1 MKKKVCMIIYTTYFF
16 DSRVRREAE
25 TLVALL
31 DYHLTVITLKRDKVP
46 NNYKL
51 DGVNILEVNQSIYS
65 GTSKIKYIFSYLEFF
80 LRSFISCTKLYLRN
94 ETDIVHVHNM
104 PNFLVF
110 AAIIPRI
117 FGKKLILDIHD
128 SVPETFLSKYKSKS
142 SLFFRLLCFEEY
154 ISCKIANK
162 LICVNVPQQE
172 ILVRRGIPAK
182 KFTILMN
189 VPDPQKID
197 LSKIKNRSARNKNG
211 TFRMVYHG
219 TIAERLGIDLI
230 IQSINSIK
238 EELQNFEFHIFGRS
252 GGEAQKLKKLS
263 SKLGL
268 SDKIIF
274 RNIITLDQIPEE
286 LQHMDA
292 GIIGNRKDS
301 ATELMLPVKLLEY
314 NTLEIPVI
322 APNLKAIKYYFSNE
336 MVCFYEAENIDSM
349 ANAILIFYKDKT
361 KREKFAQNA
370 KEFSRC
376 YEWNK
381 HKYDLINLYK
391 NI

>member
-1 MKKKVCMIIYTTYFF
+1 MIVYTTILF

-25 TLVALL
+25 ALVSLL
-31 DYHLTVITLKRDKVP
+31 DYQLTVITLKTDKVP

-51 DGVNILEVNQSIYS
+51 DGTNILEVNQSIYS
-65 GTSKIKYIFSYLEFF
+65 GESKIKYILSYLEFF
-80 LRSFISCTKLYLRN
+80 IRSFINCTKLFLRN
-94 ETDIVHVHNM
+94 QIDIVHVHNM

-110 AAIIPRI
+110 AGIIPRI
-117 FGKKLILDIHD
+117 FGKKIILDIHD
-128 SVPETFLSKYKSKS
+128 SVPETFSSKYKSKFP
-142 SLFFRLLCFEEY
+142 LFFRFLCFEEY
-154 ISCKIANK
+154 ISCKVANK
-162 LICVNVPQQE
+162 LICVNIPQQE
-172 ILVRRGIPAK
+172 ILVKRGIPAK

-189 VPDPQKID
+189 VPDPQIID
-197 LSKIKNRSARNKNG
+197 LSKIKNRSARNKDG
-211 TFRMVYHG
+211 KFKIVYHG

-238 EELQNFEFHIFGRS
+238 EELQNFEFHIFALLDGKTL
-252 GGEAQKLKKLS
+252 KLKKLS
-263 SKLGL
+263 SDLGI

-274 RNIITLDQIPEE
+274 RNVIPMEQIPEE

-322 APNLKAIKYYFSNE
+322 TPNLRTIKYYFSDE
-336 MVCFYEAENIDSM
+336 MVCFYEAEDVDSM
-349 ANAILIFYKDKT
+349 AKAILFFYKDKA
-361 KREKFAQNA
+361 KRGEFAQNA
-370 KEFSRC
+370 KEFSKR

-381 HKYDLINLYK
+381 HKYNLINLYK
-391 NI
+391 KL